1 MTTICRAF
9 ATESEAGVAVDRLL
23 AAGASAAEVRVLMG
37 ERARDAR
44 EAPAEGFAGASA
56 DALGSYAG
64 AAHGADEA
72 MGAFAGEGHEPRR
85 GAFADVDRET
95 VTTHAR
101 GVARVTVASHRE
113 LRRMLVDAGLDEA
126 AADADV
132 EALHH
137 GRVLVLVRNAMER
150 DAIAVALDA

>member
-1 MTTICRAF
+1 MTTICRAY
-9 ATESEAGVAVDRLL
+9 ATESEAGAAVDRLL
-23 AAGASAAEVRVLMG
+23 AAGASEAEVRVLMG

-44 EAPAEGFAGASA
+44 EAPAGGFGGVAAA
-56 DALGSYAG
+56 DVGSYAG
-64 AAHGADEA
+64 AAHELREP

-85 GAFADVDRET
+85 GGFGDADRET

-101 GVARVTVASHRE
+101 GVERVHVASHRE

-132 EALHH
+132 AALHH
-137 GRVLVLVRNAMER
+137 GRVLVLVRAAMDR
-150 DAIAVALDA
+150 GAVVAALDA

>member
-1 MTTICRAF
+1 MTTTCRAF
-9 ATESEAGVAVDRLL
+9 ATESEARAAVDRLL
-23 AAGASAAEVRVLMG
+23 AAGASEAEVRVLMG

-44 EAPAEGFAGASA
+44 EAPAGGFAGVGTEGVGA
-56 DALGSYAG
+56 YAG
-64 AAHGADEA
+64 AAHGAHEA
-72 MGAFAGEGHEPRR
+72 MGEFAGEGHAPRR

-101 GVARVTVASHRE
+101 GVERVTVASHRE

-137 GRVLVLVRNAMER
+137 GRVLVLVRAAMDR
-150 DAIAVALDA
+150 GAVVAALDA